1 MQTGRSTVTPPTAGS
16 STAFADLR
24 RLCGGAVY
32 LPGDPR
38 YDEARRPWNLRA
50 DDRPAVVAYPAFPDE
65 VAELVRAAA
74 AAGLRIAPQGTG
86 HGAPPLSGRLAD
98 AVLLRTS
105 AMTELRIDAARRT
118 ARVGAGVLWG
128 DVIGRAGAA
137 RLACRHMSSPSVG
150 VVGSSLGGG
159 LNWYGR
165 SYGLQCSAVTAVEVV
180 LADGSVVRATDDR
193 DSDLL
198 WAARGGGGGF
208 GVVTALE
215 FDLIPVVAPY
225 AGMLVW
231 EWAHARRVIDAWAQ
245 WAVDAP
251 DEATSVLRL
260 VRAPDVSWLPDG
272 VRGRTVIVIDGA
284 IVGDPRAAAEII
296 APLRA
301 LRPEIDTFDVTPA
314 ASLARMHL
322 EPEEPLAAYASS
334 TLLAG
339 LPPNAVEALVGA
351 AGPDSGSELLF
362 AEVRQLGGALS
373 RPSPRGGALDRIDG
387 AFLVLTLGAGESPG
401 GWATQRADAER
412 VLDAVQP
419 WGTGALYLAM
429 IDDHVDE
436 RRAVPTAQWERLNRV
451 RLAADPDGRF
461 VVPHFSSGKP
471 GAASVK

>member
-1 MQTGRSTVTPPTAGS
+1 MTATQS
-16 STAFADLR
+16 PALADLR

-32 LPGDPR
+32 LPGDAR

-50 DDRPAVVAYPAFPDE
+50 DDRPAAVAYPAFPDE

-128 DVIGRAGAA
+128 DVIERAGAA

-165 SYGLQCSAVTAVEVV
+165 SSGLQCSAVTAVEVV
-180 LADGSVVRATDDR
+180 LADGGFVRATDER

-215 FDLIPVVAPY
+215 FDLIPVAAPY

-231 EWAHARRVIDAWAQ
+231 EWSQAPRVIDEWAR
-245 WAVDAP
+245 WAADAP
-251 DEATSVLRL
+251 DEATTVLRL
-260 VRAPDVSWLPDG
+260 FRAPDVSWLPAA
-272 VRGRTVIVIDGA
+272 VRGRNVVVIDGA
-284 IVGDPRAAAEII
+284 IVGDPRAAAEVI

-314 ASLARMHL
+314 ASLARLHL

-339 LPPNAVEALVGA
+339 LPPDAARRWWRPRARIRAPSCCSPRSGSSAARCPVRRRGA
-351 AGPDSGSELLF
+351 ARLIGSTARSSCSPSVPGTARAAGRPNARTRSGCWT
-362 AEVRQLGGALS
+362 
-373 RPSPRGGALDRIDG
+373 PC
-387 AFLVLTLGAGESPG
+387 SPG
-401 GWATQRADAER
+401 EPARCICR
-412 VLDAVQP
+412 
-419 WGTGALYLAM
+419 
-429 IDDHVDE
+429 
-436 RRAVPTAQWERLNRV
+436 
-451 RLAADPDGRF
+451 
-461 VVPHFSSGKP
+461 
-471 GAASVK
+471 